1 MDNNYY
7 VLNNGIKMPTS
18 GIGVF
23 TLTPRE
29 AYASVKFA
37 LDNGCK
43 LIDTAAAY
51 VNERAVGRAIKDS
64 NIKREDIFVSTKI
77 WLSEYDNPNAVDETL
92 ERLGLDYVDLL
103 FLHQPYYDKAY
114 YLKGYRMLEKAYK
127 EGKIK
132 SIGLSNCEGEYL
144 DFILANS
151 LYKPQVVQVEAHPYF
166 NQEDLVVNKL
176 IPNNIRLMSW
186 YPLGHGDSK
195 LLNEEVFKHL
205 ALKSNKSV
213 AQIIL
218 RWHIDKGFIVIPG
231 SKNLMHVKDNL
242 DILDFKLSN
251 EDLELIDSIHTNTR
265 YYTRDIKKLEQYKA
279 WKPQYEKE

>member
-1 MDNNYY
+1 MKDYY
-7 VLNNGIKMPTS
+7 VLNNGINMPSS

-23 TLTPRE
+23 TLTPTE
-29 AYASVKFA
+29 AYNSVKFA
-37 LDNGCK
+37 LENGCR

-64 NIKREDIFVSTKI
+64 GVNRSDIFVSTKI

-92 ERLGLDYVDLL
+92 ERLGLDYIDLL
-103 FLHQPYYDKAY
+103 FLHQPYDEKAY

-144 DFILANS
+144 DFILTNS
-151 LYKPQVVQVEAHPYF
+151 EIKPQVVQVEAHPYF
-166 NQEDLVVNKL
+166 NQEELVINKL

-186 YPLGHGDSK
+186 YPLGHGDSM
-195 LLNEEVFKHL
+195 LLNEEVFKNL
-205 ALKSNKSV
+205 SLKYNKSV

-231 SKNLMHVKDNL
+231 SKNLSHVKDNL
-242 DILDFKLSN
+242 DILDFKLSK
-251 EDLELIDSIHTNTR
+251 EDLESIDKIHTNTR
-265 YYTRDIKKLEQYKA
+265 YYERSVEKLNQYKA
-279 WKPQYEKE
+279 FQPQYEKE